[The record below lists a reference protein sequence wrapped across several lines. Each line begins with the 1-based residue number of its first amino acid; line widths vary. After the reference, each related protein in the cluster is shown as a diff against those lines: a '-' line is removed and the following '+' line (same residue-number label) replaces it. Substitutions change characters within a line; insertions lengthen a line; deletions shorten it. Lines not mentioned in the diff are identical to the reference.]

1 MFISGY
7 PNLQGNGGR
16 SEPCCGLITLSV
28 QSVFLTWKDPE
39 WFPVLSTAM
48 WKVGQCTCSSE
59 LHHQVVPSVRLSP
72 VPFARK
78 TEVVRVCRSRN
89 RKVPAYRKQE
99 QLNSTLPNLWLLGR
113 VLDRTVVLVS
123 MLTKVRVALLMVP
136 PLESVLY
143 STNTLAL
150 LRASWKEGHIL
161 SPAKARGKRYLTCA
175 F

>member
-1 MFISGY
+1 
-7 PNLQGNGGR
+7 
-16 SEPCCGLITLSV
+16 
-28 QSVFLTWKDPE
+28 
-39 WFPVLSTAM
+39 M

-59 LHHQVVPSVRLSP
+59 LHRQVVLTVRLPP

-78 TEVVRVCRSRN
+78 TGAMRVSLSRN

-99 QLNSTLPNLWLLGR
+99 QLNSTLPDRWVLGR
-113 VLDRTVVLVS
+113 VLVRTVVFVS
-123 MLTKVRVALLMVP
+123 MLTKERVALLVTP

-161 SPAKARGKRYLTCA
+161 SPAKARDNKYFTCN
-175 F
+175 FQRNQSDSYDVELIR